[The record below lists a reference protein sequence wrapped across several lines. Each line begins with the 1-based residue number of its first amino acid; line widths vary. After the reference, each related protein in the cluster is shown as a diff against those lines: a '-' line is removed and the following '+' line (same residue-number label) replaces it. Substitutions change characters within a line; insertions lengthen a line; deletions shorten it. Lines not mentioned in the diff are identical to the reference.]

1 VRDMEVGELV
11 GAGAGWGGTAVGSA
25 RTKLIWLEVVW
36 GEGFRGWRSTG
47 SPDAFNE
54 IPALAPYVAVL

>member
-1 VRDMEVGELV
+1 
-11 GAGAGWGGTAVGSA
+11 
-25 RTKLIWLEVVW
+25 LEVVW

-54 IPALAPYVAVL
+54 IPEHFPIEE